1 MKSAVL
7 ALAALLLAASA
18 AFAQSGTPAE
28 RRACNA
34 DARRLCRNVL
44 GSEML
49 VLACL
54 QDNRSIISRACR
66 KVLRDRGQ

>member
-1 MKSAVL
+1 
-7 ALAALLLAASA
+7 
-18 AFAQSGTPAE
+18 
-28 RRACNA
+28 
-34 DARRLCRNVL
+34 L

>member
-7 ALAALLLAASA
+7 GLAALLLAATA

-34 DARRLCRNVL
+34 DARRYCRDVI
-44 GSEML
+44 GIEML

-54 QDNRSIISRACR
+54 QDNRVRISRACR
-66 KVLRDRGQ
+66 KVLRDHGQ